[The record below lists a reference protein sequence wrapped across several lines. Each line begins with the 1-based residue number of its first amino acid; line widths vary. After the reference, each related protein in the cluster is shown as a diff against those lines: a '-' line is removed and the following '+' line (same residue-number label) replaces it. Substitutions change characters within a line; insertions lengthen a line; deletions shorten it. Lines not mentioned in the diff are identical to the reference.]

1 MRRGSAVWAML
12 PLAVL
17 TVVGNGA
24 HAQNCPPLVGRT
36 PGYVEAISAKGDDV
50 YLGAGRV
57 LVVVDASN
65 PYAPEPIGAVGVP
78 GLIRDIEAVGS
89 YAYVASHAGGLRV
102 IDVSDPSAP
111 VEVGFS
117 EGRPGATRSVEV
129 LGEYAYVLWESM
141 AYPPERDG
149 LRVVDISDPS
159 DPVEV
164 GFVETTKADYT
175 ALLAWPFV
183 YVSGMSVIDVS
194 DPFAPVEVGWTHG
207 LGASSIAVS
216 GSFLYGSGSRL
227 RAIDVTDPAHPS
239 WVDGEC
245 AATPGGI
252 RAVVISNGTAFA
264 AEDEGGLAVFDVR
277 PPGTCAL
284 ITLKETLAQTSRK
297 VAIAG
302 DHAYLVEDWP
312 HGLRVLDVREPGR
325 PLLNG
330 VSPLPGSAR
339 DVAVS
344 GPTAYVLDGTWRVL
358 RVFDVS
364 DPSSPLE
371 VGSLEVGGDSIHVAE
386 PFAYVSWPQA
396 DGHSLGDMC
405 VIDVSSP
412 AAPVVLGCLEG
423 GGALRG
429 MAVSGEYAYLA
440 MDHPDD
446 EKVGLHVIDL
456 SEPSAPV
463 ERGFCHLPDVGS
475 IALSGHY
482 AYVAAR
488 EAGLRIVDVS
498 NPHRPV
504 EVGFLGDREVYS
516 IAVSGQHAFV
526 AGKEPGP
533 YLDKRFWVIDVAD
546 PAAPV
551 EVGEIDRVFGSIAV
565 SGSTVYVA
573 DSYKLWVIDVSRP
586 EAPCVAAYNDVHAT
600 GVIANW
606 RITIEGDL
614 AYIAH
619 DGGGVGIYDL
629 SACRPRCR
637 VEPMELAVE

>member
-1 MRRGSAVWAML
+1 MRRGPAVWATL
-12 PLAVL
+12 VLAVL
-17 TVVGNGA
+17 TSIGNGA

-36 PGYVEAISAKGDDV
+36 PGYVEAIAATGDDV

-78 GLIRDIEAVGS
+78 GLIRDIASVDS
-89 YAYVASHAGGLRV
+89 HAYVASYSGGLRV

-117 EGRPGATRSVEV
+117 EGRPGVTQSVEV
-129 LGEYAYVLWESM
+129 LGQYAYVRWESTHW
-141 AYPPERDG
+141 PREKDG

-164 GFVETTKADYT
+164 GFVETKTIFSTLA
-175 ALLAWPFV
+175 LAWPFA

-194 DPFAPVEVGWTHG
+194 DPSAPVEVG
-207 LGASSIAVS
+207 LGSVGGNDLAVS
-216 GSFLYGSGSRL
+216 GSFLYSSGSRL
-227 RAIDVTDPAHPS
+227 RAIDVTDPTQPI

-252 RAVVISNGTAFA
+252 RGVVISNGTAFA
-264 AEDEGGLAVFDVR
+264 AEDDGGLAVFDVR

-284 ITLKETLAQTSRK
+284 ITLKETLAWTSRK
-297 VAIAG
+297 VALGG
-302 DHAYLVEDWP
+302 DHAYLVEDGP
-312 HGLRVLDVREPGR
+312 LGLRVLDVSEPGR
-325 PLLNG
+325 PLVNG
-330 VSPLPGSAR
+330 VCPLPGSAA
-339 DVAVS
+339 DIAVS
-344 GPTAYVLDGTWRVL
+344 GPTAYVLESRVL

-371 VGSLEVGGDSIHVAE
+371 VGSLEVGGDWIDVAE
-386 PFAYVSWPQA
+386 PFAYVSSPYA

-405 VIDVSSP
+405 VIDVSNSP
-412 AAPVVLGCLEG
+412 APVVLGCWRDDG
-423 GGALRG
+423 VPDG
-429 MAVSGEYAYLA
+429 MVVSGEYAYLA
-440 MDHPDD
+440 MDQPDD
-446 EKVGLHVIDL
+446 DEDGLYVIDL

-463 ERGFCHLPDVGS
+463 RRGFCHLPGLGS

-482 AYVAAR
+482 AYVAAH

-504 EVGFLGDREVYS
+504 EVGFLEGHDLFS
-516 IAVSGQHAFV
+516 IAVSGQYAFV
-526 AGKEPGP
+526 AGVEPGP
-533 YLDKRFWVIDVAD
+533 HLDKRFWVIDVAD

-551 EVGEIDRVFGSIAV
+551 EVGEVDGFSGSIAV
-565 SGSTVYVA
+565 SGSTAYVA
-573 DSYKLWVIDVSRP
+573 DLYELKVIDVSRP
-586 EAPCVAAYNDVHAT
+586 EAPCVAAYNDVQAT
-600 GVIANW
+600 GVLASG

-614 AYIAH
+614 AYIAQ
-619 DGGGVGIYDL
+619 DKGGVGIYDL

-637 VEPMELAVE
+637 VEPIEPAVE